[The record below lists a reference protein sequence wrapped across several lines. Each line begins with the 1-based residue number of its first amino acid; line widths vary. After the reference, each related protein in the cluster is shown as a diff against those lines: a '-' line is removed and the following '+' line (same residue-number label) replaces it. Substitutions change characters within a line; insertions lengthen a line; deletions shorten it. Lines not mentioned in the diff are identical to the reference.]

1 MPQEFRLREILEIAR
16 NEGRVKVEALAERFG
31 VTVQTVRRDLAE
43 LDEAGQLERVHGG
56 AILRSGSTNIAY
68 RARRALQSQ
77 AKRAIAHACADAIGE
92 NSSVF
97 LNIGTTTEAVAEA
110 LRNRS
115 GLMVITNN
123 MNIANILA
131 ASADIQVILAGGTF
145 RHGDGGLTGNLTE
158 STIRQFKFDLAV
170 IGCSAL
176 DAEGDILDYDVQEV
190 GVSRTIIAQARR
202 TWLVADH
209 TKLQR
214 TAPAHIASLAE
225 IDCLF
230 TDRPLPEA
238 LARLCTQWNTQ
249 VVVAKHSMREADE

>member
-16 NEGRVKVEALAERFG
+16 TDGRVKVEALAERFD
-31 VTVQTVRRDLAE
+31 VTVQTIRRDLAE
-43 LDEAGQLERVHGG
+43 LDEAGKLERVHGG

-68 RARRALQSQ
+68 RARRALQSG
-77 AKRAIAHACADAIGE
+77 AKRAMARACADAIAE
-92 NSSVF
+92 NTSVF

-110 LRNRS
+110 LRHRS

-123 MNIANILA
+123 LNIANIMSS
-131 ASADIQVILAGGTF
+131 SADIQVIVTGGAL
-145 RHGDGGLTGNLTE
+145 RHGDGGLIGNLTE

-170 IGCSAL
+170 IGCSAV
-176 DAEGDILDYDVQEV
+176 DGEGDILDFDIQEV
-190 GVSRTIIAQARR
+190 GVSRTIIGQSRR

-214 TAPAHIASLAE
+214 MAPVHVASLAD

-230 TDRPLPEA
+230 TDKPLPEA
-238 LARLCTQWNTQ
+238 LARLCAQWNTQ
-249 VVVAKHSMREADE
+249 VVVAQHSMCEAGE